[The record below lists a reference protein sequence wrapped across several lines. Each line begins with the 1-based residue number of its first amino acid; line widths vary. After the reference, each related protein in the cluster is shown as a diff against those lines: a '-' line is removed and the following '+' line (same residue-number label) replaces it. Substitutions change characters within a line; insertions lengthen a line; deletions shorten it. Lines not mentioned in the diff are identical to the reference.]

1 MNPLV
6 SVVISTYN
14 YGRFLA
20 ETINSVLGQTVRNA
34 EVVVV
39 DDGSTD
45 DTPQVIR
52 PYLINPRVYYH
63 RIEHKGV
70 VAAKNLGIRSARG
83 SFVAFLDADDFW
95 LPTKLARQLELFR
108 RDPDLG
114 VVYARRLLIDEQ
126 GYELEEHEQPALHR
140 GMILDRIFQTNFI
153 CFSSAVV
160 ARRVFDQ
167 VGLLEEGTSPSD
179 DYDLWLRVARHYCF
193 DYVDQPM
200 VGYRLGHASLSRREA
215 RLEVVLRIMRRFLDS
230 HGGRECLSPSAI
242 RRAFADTYCTR
253 ALGQREQSR
262 LAALRWYGHALAHA
276 PLWGPA
282 WKGLASLGLPEPAR
296 RQLRRLLGR
305 RENWSQRQR
314 VSTTPCNGPVSIH
327 CAGSV

>member
-6 SVVISTYN
+6 SVVTSTYN

-20 ETINSVLGQTVRNA
+20 GTIESALGQTAQNV
-34 EVVVV
+34 EVIVV

-52 PYLINPRVYYH
+52 PYLTNPRVRYH
-63 RIEHKGV
+63 RIDHQGV

-83 SFVAFLDADDFW
+83 SFVAFLDADDRW
-95 LPTKLARQLELFR
+95 LPTKLARQLELFHA
-108 RDPDLG
+108 DPELG

-126 GYELEEHEQPALHR
+126 GYELDGEQPALYR

-160 ARRVFDQ
+160 ARRVFDRI
-167 VGLLEEGTSPSD
+167 GLLEEGTSPSD
-179 DYDLWLRVARHYCF
+179 DYDLWLRVAQRYRF
-193 DYVDQPM
+193 DYVDEPL
-200 VGYRLGHASLSRREA
+200 VCYRLGHASLSRREA
-215 RLEVVLRIMRRFLDS
+215 RLEVVLRIMRRFLDG
-230 HGGRECLSPSAI
+230 HGGRECLPASVI
-242 RRAFADTYCTR
+242 HRAFSDTYCTR

-262 LAALRWYGHALAHA
+262 MAALRWYCHALVNA
-276 PLWGPA
+276 PLWLPA
-282 WKGLASLGLPEPAR
+282 WKGLASLGLPEAAR

-305 RENWSQRQR
+305 REDWSRRQR
-314 VSTTPCNGPVSIH
+314 ISTIPRDGLGSMH
-327 CAGSV
+327 CAGHA